1 MYDYEDEEDDLF
13 GPPPEAAKTP
23 TGQGIDF
30 KKELNND
37 QYLAVTA
44 PNGPALVLAGAGS
57 GKTRTLTYRVAYLLE
72 QGASPESILLLTFT
86 NKASRQ
92 MLERV
97 EELTGI
103 GGHRFLGGTFHH
115 VGGQA
120 LRMFG
125 DLIGLPRSFTILD
138 DGDSDALLNEI
149 IREIDPDFFKAKE
162 NPKAK
167 PIKGLISFARNVGK
181 DVEEVALARYPS
193 NRELVS
199 KIEHFFDAYTRTKLA
214 RGLTD
219 YDDLLVFWL
228 TLMEK
233 HEDARTYF
241 QNRFSHVLVDEYQ
254 DVNLLQASIV
264 DQIASNHQVMAVGD
278 DAQCIYTWRGA
289 DLDQILSFP
298 ERHRGAKIYKIETNY
313 RSSPE
318 ILNLA
323 NGILENRTA
332 EKSFT
337 KELKAS
343 RPHHELP
350 KVVPTLE
357 AYQQAD
363 FVISKIE
370 ELYDSGANY
379 DQIAI
384 LYRAHYHAMELQV
397 ELSRRGLPFLITS
410 GLKFFEQAHVK
421 DLVAQLRF
429 VANPK
434 DSTAFFRFACLLPKI
449 GEKTAIKLLKLAT
462 QIAAEKAVSICQ
474 VLGEEKLFKKV
485 PADAKEDWESM
496 AETLANIDIIAATAT
511 PSVVVEEAIGGWYQ
525 TYLRATFENWP
536 RREEDLESLV
546 DFASK
551 HQSLAEMLSQLVL
564 LSSESGDRV
573 VKQGESCIRLS
584 TIHQSKGLEY
594 PHVFIIGLAD
604 GLFPNKRAID
614 GEGDLEEERRLF
626 YVATTRAER
635 SLHLLYP
642 TLANQKGMPVRLMQS
657 RFIKELP
664 ESRYELFNAHSRHG
678 HRRDRSYGNSNW
690 GNSGGGYKSYKKF
703 GY

>member
-13 GPPPEAAKTP
+13 GPPPQASKP
-23 TGQGIDF
+23 TRQKGIDF
-30 KKELNND
+30 KKELNED
-37 QYLAVTA
+37 QFRAVTA
-44 PNGPALVLAGAGS
+44 ADGPALVLAGAGS

-72 QGASPESILLLTFT
+72 NGVPPESILLLTFT
-86 NKASRQ
+86 NKASKQ

-103 GGHRFLGGTFHH
+103 GSHRFLGGTFHH

-120 LRMFG
+120 LRLFG

-138 DGDSDALLNEI
+138 DGDSDALLNEV

-181 DVEEVALARYPS
+181 DVEEVARARYPA
-193 NRELVS
+193 NRELIT
-199 KIEHFFDAYTRTKLA
+199 KIDQFLDGYTKTKLA

-228 TLMEK
+228 TLLEK
-233 HEDARTYF
+233 HEEARQYF
-241 QNRFSHVLVDEYQ
+241 QNRFSHILVDEYQ
-254 DVNLLQASIV
+254 DVNSLQARIV
-264 DQIASNHQVMAVGD
+264 DHVVSNHQVMAVGD

-298 ERHRGAKIYKIETNY
+298 DRHPGTKIFKIETNY

-318 ILNLA
+318 ILQLA
-323 NGILENRTA
+323 NGILENRTS
-332 EKSFT
+332 EKSFS

-343 RPHHELP
+343 KPHQDLP
-350 KVVPTLE
+350 KVIPTLDG
-357 AYQQAD
+357 YQQAD

-370 ELYDSGANY
+370 ELYNSGAEY

-410 GLKFFEQAHVK
+410 GLRFFEQAHVK

-434 DSTAFFRFACLLPKI
+434 DNTAFLRFACLLPKV
-449 GEKTAIKLLKLAT
+449 GEKTAIRLLKLANGLAKDMS
-462 QIAAEKAVSICQ
+462 ISVCEALGNEK
-474 VLGEEKLFKKV
+474 VLQKV
-485 PADAKEDWESM
+485 PKDAKEDWESLC
-496 AETLANIDIIAATAT
+496 ETLVEIHKVAGNSS

-525 TYLRATFENWP
+525 LYLRATYENWP

-551 HQSLAEMLSQLVL
+551 HETLAEMLSQLVL

-573 VKQGESCIRLS
+573 VKHGESCIRLS

-614 GEGDLEEERRLF
+614 GESDLEEERRLF
-626 YVATTRAER
+626 YVASTRAER
-635 SLHLLYP
+635 SLFLLYP
-642 TLANQKGMPVRLMQS
+642 TLANQKGTPVRLMQS
-657 RFIKELP
+657 RFLKELP
-664 ESRYELFNAHSRHG
+664 DSRYEIHNAHS
-678 HRRDRSYGNSNW
+678 HRGFGRERSYGQ
-690 GNSGGGYKSYKKF
+690 SGWSKYGRGY
-703 GY
+703 

>member
-13 GPPPEAAKTP
+13 GPSPQDKRAPAGK
-23 TGQGIDF
+23 GIDF
-30 KKELNND
+30 EKDLNQD
-37 QYLAVTA
+37 QFQAVTA

-86 NKASRQ
+86 NKASKQ

-97 EELTGI
+97 EELTGV

-120 LRMFG
+120 LRLFG

-138 DGDSDALLNEI
+138 DGDSDALLNEV
-149 IREIDPDFFKAKE
+149 IRELDPDFFKSKE

-167 PIKGLISFARNVGK
+167 PIKGLISFARNVSK
-181 DVEEVALARYPS
+181 DVEEVALARYPA

-199 KIEHFFDAYTRTKLA
+199 KINQFYNAYSETKLS

-228 TLMEK
+228 RLMEQHK
-233 HEDARTYF
+233 DARAYF

-254 DVNLLQASIV
+254 DVNSLQARIV
-264 DQIASNHQVMAVGD
+264 DQVAANHQVMAVGD

-298 ERHRGAKIYKIETNY
+298 ERHPGAKIYKIETNY

-318 ILNLA
+318 ILELA
-323 NGILENRTA
+323 NGILENRKA
-332 EKSFT
+332 EKSFS

-343 RPHHELP
+343 RPHQELP
-350 KVVPTLE
+350 KVVPTLD

-370 ELYDSGANY
+370 ELYDSGAHY

-384 LYRAHYHAMELQV
+384 LYRAHFHAMELQV

-410 GLKFFEQAHVK
+410 GLRFFEQAHVK
-421 DLVAQLRF
+421 DLVAQIRF
-429 VANPK
+429 VVNPK
-434 DSTAFFRFACLLPKI
+434 DNTAFIRFACLLPKI
-449 GEKTAIKLLKLAT
+449 GEKTAIKLLKLAKT
-462 QIAAEKAVSICQ
+462 VSKEKEQPLCEVFTD
-474 VLGEEKLFKKV
+474 EKVFAKV

-496 AETLANIDIIAATAT
+496 SETLATIHQVAANST
-511 PSVVVEEAIGGWYQ
+511 PSVVVEEAVSGWYQ
-525 TYLRATFENWP
+525 SYLRATYENWP
-536 RREEDLESLV
+536 RREEDLESLI

-551 HQSLAEMLSQLVL
+551 HENLAEMLSQLVL

-573 VKQGESCIRLS
+573 VKQGERCIRLS

-635 SLHLLYP
+635 SLHILFP
-642 TLANQKGMPVRLMQS
+642 TLASQKGTPVRLMQS
-657 RFIKELP
+657 RFIKELSD
-664 ESRYELFNAHSRHG
+664 SRYDLLNAHSRHG
-678 HRRDRSYGNSNW
+678 YGRDRSYGNSNW
-690 GNSGGGYKSYKKF
+690 GNSGGGYRGFKKF
-703 GY
+703 TY

>member
-13 GPPPEAAKTP
+13 GPPPQASKP
-23 TGQGIDF
+23 TKQKGIDF
-30 KKELNND
+30 KKELNED
-37 QYLAVTA
+37 QFRAVTA
-44 PNGPALVLAGAGS
+44 PDGPALVLAGAGS

-72 QGASPESILLLTFT
+72 NGVPPESILLLTFT
-86 NKASRQ
+86 NKASKQ

-103 GGHRFLGGTFHH
+103 GSHRFLGGTFHH

-120 LRMFG
+120 LRLFG

-138 DGDSDALLNEI
+138 DGDSDALLNEV

-181 DVEEVALARYPS
+181 DVEEVARARYPA
-193 NRELVS
+193 NRELIT
-199 KIEHFFDAYTRTKLA
+199 KIDQFLDGYTKTKLA

-228 TLMEK
+228 TLLEK
-233 HEDARTYF
+233 HEEARQYF
-241 QNRFSHVLVDEYQ
+241 QNRFSHILVDEYQ
-254 DVNLLQASIV
+254 DVNSLQARIV
-264 DQIASNHQVMAVGD
+264 DHVVSNHQVMAVGD

-298 ERHRGAKIYKIETNY
+298 DRHPGTKIFKIETNY

-318 ILNLA
+318 ILQLA
-323 NGILENRTA
+323 NGILENRTS
-332 EKSFT
+332 EKSFS

-343 RPHHELP
+343 KPHQDLP
-350 KVVPTLE
+350 KVIPTLDG
-357 AYQQAD
+357 YQQAD

-370 ELYDSGANY
+370 ELYNSGAEY

-410 GLKFFEQAHVK
+410 GLRFFEQAHVK

-434 DSTAFFRFACLLPKI
+434 DNTAFLRFACLLPKV
-449 GEKTAIKLLKLAT
+449 GEKTAIRLLKQANGLAKDLS
-462 QIAAEKAVSICQ
+462 ISVCEALGNEK
-474 VLGEEKLFKKV
+474 VLQKV
-485 PADAKEDWESM
+485 PKDAKEDWESLC
-496 AETLANIDIIAATAT
+496 ETLVEIHKVAGNSS

-525 TYLRATFENWP
+525 LYLRATYENWP

-551 HQSLAEMLSQLVL
+551 HETLAEMLSQLVL

-573 VKQGESCIRLS
+573 VKHGESCIRLS

-614 GEGDLEEERRLF
+614 GESDLEEERRLF
-626 YVATTRAER
+626 YVASTRAER
-635 SLHLLYP
+635 SLYLLYP
-642 TLANQKGMPVRLMQS
+642 TLANQKGTPVRLMQS

-664 ESRYELFNAHSRHG
+664 DSKYEIHNAYS
-678 HRRDRSYGNSNW
+678 HRGFGRERSYGQ
-690 GNSGGGYKSYKKF
+690 SGWSRYGRGY
-703 GY
+703 